1 MPGSYSYLQP
11 KAVVY
16 ILCVCT
22 RVCVSLYV
30 CVCQSVSSC
39 HQTWLSSELPQLSTY
54 SCQLTSKKNGTHL
67 TLMTL
72 GRNGRLVRERMAWNT
87 FAKYLFRLKEPPQ
100 PSTLSPLSAVT

>member
-30 CVCQSVSSC
+30 CVCHSVSSC

-54 SCQLTSKKNGTHL
+54 SCQLNSKKNGTHL
-67 TLMTL
+67 TFDDLRWKWQAGKRKNGL
-72 GRNGRLVRERMAWNT
+72 GHICKVC
-87 FAKYLFRLKEPPQ
+87 F
-100 PSTLSPLSAVT
+100 V